1 MISDLIEEFR
11 DRIDLENCFSH
22 FSFEI
27 AKNEIL
33 SSKSNII
40 FLIGNPGSGKSF
52 LINYLYNKYPD
63 KYLLIKEPFLNKEEF
78 LNNYDFE
85 NKKILIDEA
94 QLLNFEMM
102 EFLRI
107 LSDKGQQVIFAM
119 HKNESKKVIDL
130 PQFKSRYTQVIEL
143 KQMSYKE
150 FEKYVYDRFIKHKS
164 IFFVNNKTI
173 KKIYTVSNGNFRISK
188 KFVFTMLTLLNFSL
202 KNNLSYNTLDN
213 CIFEMAAIE
222 LGFIK

>member
-11 DRIDLENCFSH
+11 DKIDLEHCFSH

-33 SSKSNII
+33 DSKSNII
-40 FLIGNPGSGKSF
+40 FLIGEPGSGKSF
-52 LINYLYNKYPD
+52 LLNYLYNKYPD
-63 KYLLIKEPFLNKEEF
+63 KYILIKEPFLDKDEF
-78 LNNYDFE
+78 LNGYDFE

-107 LSDKGQQVIFAM
+107 LSDKGYQVIFAM
-119 HKNESKKVIDL
+119 HKSESRKVIDL
-130 PQFKSRYTQVIEL
+130 PQFKSRYTQIVEL
-143 KQMSYKE
+143 KALSYKE
-150 FEKYVYDRFIKHKS
+150 FEKYIYDKFIRHKGL
-164 IFFVNNKTI
+164 FFLNNKTI
-173 KKIYTVSNGNFRISK
+173 KKIYIISKGNFRMSK

-202 KNNLSYNTLDN
+202 KNNLSYNSLDN
-213 CIFEMAAIE
+213 CIFEMTAIE
-222 LGFIK
+222 LGFLK

>member
-1 MISDLIEEFR
+1 MINDLIEEFR
-11 DRIDLENCFSH
+11 DRIDLENYFSH

-40 FLIGNPGSGKSF
+40 FLVGEPGSGKSF
-52 LINYLYNKYPD
+52 LLNYLYYKYKC
-63 KYLLIKEPFLNKEEF
+63 KYILVKEPFLDKKEF

-94 QLLNFEMM
+94 QLLNFKMI

-130 PQFKSRYTQVIEL
+130 PQFKSRYTQIIEL
-143 KQMSYKE
+143 KSLNFKE
-150 FEKYVYDRFIKHKS
+150 FEKYIYDKFIKHKGM
-164 IFFVNNKTI
+164 FFLNNKSI
-173 KKIYTVSNGNFRISK
+173 KKVYGISKGNFRISK
-188 KFVFTMLTLLNFSL
+188 KLMFTMLTLLNYSL
-202 KNNLSYNTLDN
+202 KNNLSYNSLDN

-222 LGFIK
+222 LGYMK